1 MNVFIQPS
9 SKTLP
14 SKKVP
19 PVAMTHDDESSCL
32 SQKLKK
38 NTFPVSYQS
47 ISSDTTCGERAD
59 VEDDGMLIYPQ
70 VTKNTNGRR
79 ILIVVTVVL
88 SIIMLSSIL
97 LPSITTSHPKVDPF
111 LTGFVGPLSLSMI
124 HRDATT
130 SYYEVLDNSY
140 DVIDGKPVKRVLV
153 TSIRLFRSLSLFPSV
168 VHVVSL
174 PSSHT

>member
-1 MNVFIQPS
+1 
-9 SKTLP
+9 
-14 SKKVP
+14 
-19 PVAMTHDDESSCL
+19 MTHDESSCL

-47 ISSDTTCGERAD
+47 ISSDTTCGERTD

-70 VTKNTNGRR
+70 VSKNTNGRR
-79 ILIVVTVVL
+79 VLIVITVVL

-97 LPSITTSHPKVDPF
+97 LPSFTTSHPKVDPF